1 MKKLAALILVLT
13 MVLSLCACGGAAP
26 EAKKDDAPE
35 QPQAAESAAQPE
47 ISGSGTEDDPWCV
60 GADKPE
66 DVTVFVTDGTLW
78 ISGSGRMRDFESV
91 EDRPWDGIIGE
102 LTYVFVADCVEHI
115 GARAFMGAGRDADDF
130 DLGFFS
136 ENLLSIGESAF
147 EGANFSF
154 YVIVTIPESVESIGP
169 RAFAGCPLTD
179 IYIDGTPDIAD
190 DAFAGVTSRVS
201 VRYGSGWDE
210 SNMLPYG
217 GELEYIMTY
226 PVRYVDD
233 YGTDEITAEGTAFVP
248 EGELFEYDAVA
259 YLSEED
265 YHFVRYELISGELD
279 IADPTDPVI
288 SSPVSGLVELKVIY
302 EHD

>member
-1 MKKLAALILVLT
+1 MKKLTALILILT
-13 MVLSLCACGGAAP
+13 MLFSLCACGGTQPA
-26 EAKKDDAPE
+26 EANDADTL
-35 QPQAAESAAQPE
+35 AQPSE
-47 ISGSGTEDDPWCV
+47 STVQTDAVGSGTEEDPWCV

-78 ISGSGRMRDFESV
+78 INGSGRMQDFANTE
-91 EDRPWDGIIGE
+91 ERPWDGIIGE
-102 LTYVFVADCVEHI
+102 LTYVFVSDCVEHI
-115 GARAFMGAGRDADDF
+115 GARAFMGAGKDADDF

-154 YVIVTIPESVESIGP
+154 YVILTIPESVESIGP

-179 IYIDGTPDIAD
+179 IYIDGTPDIAE
-190 DAFAGVTSRVS
+190 DAFAAVTSRVS
-201 VRYGSGWDE
+201 VRYGAGWDE

-217 GELEYIMTY
+217 GELDYIMTY

-265 YHFVRYELISGELD
+265 YHFVRYELVSGELD
-279 IADPTDPVI
+279 IADPTDPII
-288 SSPVSGLVELKVIY
+288 SSPVSGSVELKVIY

>member
-1 MKKLAALILVLT
+1 MKKLAALILVLAMIFT
-13 MVLSLCACGGAAP
+13 LCACGGTQP
-26 EAKKDDAPE
+26 EAKEAGAPA
-35 QPQAAESAAQPE
+35 QPQSAENPAQAGV
-47 ISGSGTEDDPWCV
+47 SGSGTEDDPWLV

-78 ISGSGRMRDFESV
+78 INGSGRMQDFESL
-91 EDRPWDGIIGE
+91 EQRPWNSVIGE
-102 LTYVFVADCVEHI
+102 LTYVFVSDCVEHI
-115 GARAFMGAGRDADDF
+115 GARAFMGAGKDSDDF

-169 RAFAGCPLTD
+169 RAFADCPLTD
-179 IYIDGTPDIAD
+179 VYIDGAPDIAE

-201 VRYGSGWDE
+201 VRYGAGWDE

-217 GELEYIMTY
+217 GELDYIMTY

-259 YLSEED
+259 YLTEDD

-279 IADPTDPVI
+279 ITDPTDPVI